1 MHGQP
6 NINIYK
12 KLLVSQS
19 SMLIYVTQ
27 ECLLN
32 TFRQKY
38 TVMPASS
45 EPTC

>member
-12 KLLVSQS
+12 NLWVSQS
-19 SMLIYVTQ
+19 STLIYFTQ

-45 EPTC
+45 EPAC